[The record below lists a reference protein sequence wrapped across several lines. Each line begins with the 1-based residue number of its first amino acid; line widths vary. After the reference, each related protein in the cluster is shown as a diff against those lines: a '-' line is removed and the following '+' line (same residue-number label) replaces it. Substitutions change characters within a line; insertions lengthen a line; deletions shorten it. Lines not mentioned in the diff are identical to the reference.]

1 MIIGTVSTNQ
11 HEILKHV
18 LDLYL
23 PGRPT
28 FDLDAT
34 YGAGAFYKEI
44 PRPEHVYDLHP
55 RDASVGEADSRE
67 LPHLDGSVGSIVF
80 DPPFIHAHG
89 KNSIMG
95 KRYGSYPSQKLLRE
109 MYADSLKE
117 FHRVLATNGVL
128 VFKCQDV
135 IESGKQVLTHCH
147 VWQMAEAIGFETL
160 DMFVLVN
167 TNVPLKGWNHV
178 KQYHARKKHAYFM
191 IFRKSPRNKKRILE
205 QGADA

>member
-11 HEILKHV
+11 HEILRHV

-23 PGRPT
+23 PGEPT
-28 FDLDAT
+28 FALDPT
-34 YGAGAFYKEI
+34 YGSGAFYKEI
-44 PRPEHVYDLHP
+44 PAPEYIFDLHP
-55 RDASVGEADSRE
+55 RNSAITQADSRE
-67 LPHLDGSVGSIVF
+67 LPLLDGSMRSAVF

-109 MYADSLKE
+109 MYADSLRE
-117 FHRVLATNGVL
+117 LYRVLETNGIL

-147 VWQMAEAIGFETL
+147 VWQMAESVGFETL

-167 TNVPLKGWNHV
+167 TSAPLKGWNHV
-178 KQYHARKKHAYFM
+178 KQYHARKVHSYF
-191 IFRKSPRNKKRILE
+191 FVFKKSLHKKRGGSPHVSL
-205 QGADA
+205 